1 MIRHSWIALSLA
13 SALACGPERSA
24 SAPSTSIPLTESS
37 SGPQADSPLPSD
49 SVYHLR
55 PALTNQDGQRV
66 ELGLYRGAPV
76 VISMF
81 YATCP
86 TACPMLIND
95 VKALEASLSAED
107 RAQLRVLLVSLDPAD
122 TPEALAEVV
131 VRHDLDMARWTLVRT
146 DERAVRDIAAALGIS
161 YRATGDGQ
169 MNHSALLTLLDVN
182 GRPVSRL
189 EGLQRDAAPLREALE
204 QAKSGS

>member
-1 MIRHSWIALSLA
+1 MIPLLLAL
-13 SALACGPERSA
+13 LACGPERSA
-24 SAPSTSIPLTESS
+24 SDSLTSSPQPVSAP
-37 SGPQADSPLPSD
+37 GPRADSPLPSD
-49 SVYHLR
+49 SVYHLK
-55 PALTNQDGQRV
+55 PTLTNQDGAAVQ
-66 ELGLYRGAPV
+66 LDHYRGSPV

-95 VKALEASLSAED
+95 VKALEASLPEAE
-107 RAQLRVLLVSLDPAD
+107 RASLRVFLVSLDPAD
-122 TPEALAEVV
+122 TPEALADVLI
-131 VRHDLDMARWTLVRT
+131 RHDLDASRWTLVRT
-146 DERAVRDIAAALGIS
+146 DDGAVREIAAALGIS

-189 EGLQRDAAPLREALE
+189 EGLQRDASPLREAMAR
-204 QAKSGS
+204 AKAGS

>member
-1 MIRHSWIALSLA
+1 MIPLLLTL
-13 SALACGPERSA
+13 LACGPERSA
-24 SAPSTSIPLTESS
+24 SDSLTSSPQTVSAP
-37 SGPQADSPLPSD
+37 GPQADSLPSD
-49 SVYHLR
+49 SVYHLQ
-55 PALTNQDGQRV
+55 PALTNQDGHRV
-66 ELGLYRGAPV
+66 ALSQYRGSPV

-95 VKALEASLSAED
+95 VKALEASLPAED

-122 TPEALAEVV
+122 TPEALAEVL
-131 VRHDLDMARWTLVRT
+131 VRHDLDAARWTLVRT
-146 DERAVRDIAAALGIS
+146 DEAAVREIAAALGIS

-189 EGLQRDAAPLREALE
+189 EGLQRDASPLREAM
-204 QAKSGS
+204 AKARAGT